1 MCDRHGMFR
10 PTDRQLRLDG
20 PAATLAESSRARL
33 RASWAETFRGKV
45 MPLLLE
51 SEAEFAAAYHAS
63 TGRPNWSVA
72 RLLGILVMQ
81 EFRGLGDQ
89 EALDELAFDARWQYA
104 LDLPVDDAYLSRRSL
119 VEFRSRLVELDPEM
133 AKLRRVFL
141 AVTSAAMADLK
152 VSFEEQRLDSTHVI
166 SNIRTRGRVDLFGKT
181 LRHFLR
187 ELHRKWPQHCGRLSA
202 ALRTWFEGP
211 EDGWFGAGKRDDE
224 RYRKRLE
231 ELACLL
237 HEVVT
242 VFAGDVEIVASESY
256 ALVARVLREHCE
268 LTPPSEPS
276 GSTGGPGGNAPAGH
290 GATSGAAA
298 ATSGTGGGVQLR
310 KKLEN
315 VGSQLQSPFDPDATY
330 GHKGVGYS
338 LHLTETCRNPRGTE
352 LLTDYDVV
360 PAAPDQ
366 DQARGMVARLKAH
379 GLQPQTMYAD
389 AGYGSGLSIEVVAA
403 QGTELVAPV
412 PRNHVAADSIRRDR
426 FTFDNNGHVT
436 ACPAG
441 HAPVRHG
448 YRRSDVAAGSRNLHA
463 YFDAA
468 TCRAC
473 PLGERCV
480 VRGPDNGTSGSYN
493 LELALRQRVRDE
505 RLAEQDTTAFRERYA
520 IRAGIEATNSE
531 LKRVHRIDRLRVRR
545 LPRVRMAV
553 ALKVTACNVK
563 RWLRAAAA
571 VAAAALLGALLA
583 LWMLFCATRR
593 SAASLPAR

>member
-1 MCDRHGMFR
+1 MFR

-33 RASWAETFRGKV
+33 RASWAEPFRSKV
-45 MPLLLE
+45 MPLLLG
-51 SEAEFAAAYHAS
+51 SEAEFADAYHAT

-104 LDLPVDDAYLSRRSL
+104 LDLPADDAYLSRRSL
-119 VEFRSRLVELDPEM
+119 VDFRSRLVELDPEM

-141 AVTSAAMADLK
+141 AVTAAALAELK
-152 VSFEEQRLDSTHVI
+152 VSFAEQRLDSTHVI

-187 ELHRKWPQHCGRLSA
+187 ELKRQWPQHWERVSA

-231 ELACLL
+231 ELARFL
-237 HEVVT
+237 HAVVT
-242 VFAGDVEIVASESY
+242 EFGADADIVASESY

-268 LTPPSEPS
+268 ITPPADPS
-276 GSTGGPGGNAPAGH
+276 GSTGATGGDAPTGH
-290 GATSGAAA
+290 DATSGPAAA
-298 ATSGTGGGVQLR
+298 AGTGGVQLR
-310 KKLEN
+310 KHLEN

-338 LHLTETCRNPRGTE
+338 LHLVETCRNTSGTE
-352 LLTDYDVV
+352 LLTDYEVV
-360 PAAPDQ
+360 PTAPDQ
-366 DQARGMVARLKAH
+366 DQALGVVQRLKAH
-379 GLQPQTMYAD
+379 GVQPEVLYAD
-389 AGYGSGLSIEVVAA
+389 AGYGSGLSIDAVATA
-403 QGTELVAPV
+403 GTELVAPV
-412 PRNHVAADSIRRDR
+412 PRNKVAPDSIRRDR
-426 FTFDNNGHVT
+426 FSFDNNGRVT

-441 HAPVRHG
+441 HAPLRHG
-448 YRRSDVAAGSRNLHA
+448 LRRAEVAAGSRSLYA
-463 YFDAA
+463 YFDSA

-473 PLGERCV
+473 PLGQRCV
-480 VRGPDNGTSGSYN
+480 VRGPDNGTSGSFN
-493 LELALRQRVRDE
+493 LELAPRQRVRDE
-505 RLAEQDTTAFRERYA
+505 RLAEQDTPAFRERYA

-563 RWLRAAAA
+563 RWLRAAATA
-571 VAAAALLGALLA
+571 AAAALLGALQA
-583 LWMLFCATRR
+583 LWVLFCATRR
-593 SAASLPAR
+593 SAACLPAR

>member
-1 MCDRHGMFR
+1 MFR
-10 PTDRQLRLDG
+10 ATDRQLRLDG
-20 PAATLAESSRARL
+20 AGAGLGERSRARL
-33 RASWAETFRGKV
+33 RASWAETFRSKV
-45 MPLLLE
+45 MPVLLE
-51 SEAEFAAAYHAS
+51 SEAEFADAYDAT

-72 RLLGILVMQ
+72 RLLGIQVLQ
-81 EFRGLGDQ
+81 EFRGLSDQ
-89 EALDELAFDARWQYA
+89 EALDELSFDVRWQYA
-104 LDLPVDDAYLSRRSL
+104 LDLPTEEAYLSRRSL
-119 VEFRSRLVELDPEM
+119 VEFRSRLVALDPEM
-133 AKLRRVFL
+133 GRLRQVFL
-141 AVTSAAMADLK
+141 AVTTAAIGDLK
-152 VSFEEQRLDSTHVI
+152 VSFAEQRLDSTHVI
-166 SNIRTRGRVDLFGKT
+166 SNIRTRGRVDLFSKT

-187 ELHRKWPQHCGRLSA
+187 ELQQLWPQHWERLSA

-231 ELACLL
+231 ELARFL

-242 VFAGDVEIVASESY
+242 GFAGDKDIVASERY
-256 ALVARVLREHCE
+256 ALAARVLHEHCE
-268 LTPPSEPS
+268 VTTSSAPPS
-276 GSTGGPGGNAPAGH
+276 STGGGAGPAPA
-290 GATSGAAA
+290 SD
-298 ATSGTGGGVQLR
+298 GTGGEAPGAPPGAGGSVQLR
-310 KKLEN
+310 QQLDHI
-315 VGSQLQSPFDPDATY
+315 GSQLQSPFDPDATY

-338 LHLTETCRNPRGTE
+338 LHLVETCRNPGGTE

-366 DQARGMVARLKAH
+366 DQALGVVHRLRAH
-379 GLQPQTMYAD
+379 SVQPEVLYAD
-389 AGYGSGLSIEVVAA
+389 AGYGSGLSIEAVATA
-403 QGTELVAPV
+403 GTELVAPV
-412 PRNHVAADSIRRDR
+412 PRNKVAPDSIRRDR
-426 FTFDNNGHVT
+426 FTFDNNGHVI

-441 HAPVRHG
+441 HAPRRHG
-448 YRRSDVAAGSRNLHA
+448 YRRSDVAAGSRGVHA

-473 PLGERCV
+473 PLGTRCV
-480 VRGPDNGTSGSYN
+480 VRGPDNGTSGSFN

-563 RWLRAAAA
+563 RWLRAAAVA
-571 VAAAALLGALLA
+571 AAAALLGVLLA
-583 LWMLFCATRR
+583 RWLRSWATRSCAVR
-593 SAASLPAR
+593 LPAR